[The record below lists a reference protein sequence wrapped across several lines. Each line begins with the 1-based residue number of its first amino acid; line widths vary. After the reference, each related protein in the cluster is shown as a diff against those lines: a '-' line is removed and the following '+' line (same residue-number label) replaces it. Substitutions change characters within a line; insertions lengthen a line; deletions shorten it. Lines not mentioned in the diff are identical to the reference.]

1 MALKGLHCMQRRD
14 LLSMLAGAP
23 VAALATG
30 TLRAHAQTT
39 PASAL
44 TYGQSTGVV
53 TLDPAHGSYTLYPG
67 GSEAALCIYDGLLT
81 FDPEMKI
88 VPQLAQSWTMDPD
101 LRACILKLRT
111 GAHFHDGTP
120 VDVAAVKANLERL
133 MDKQRNPT
141 NRPLW
146 DPLAGVETPDANTV
160 VIRLSQPFP
169 QLPNSLAHISGALVS
184 PAAIAKFGDTGIARN
199 PVGAGPYR
207 VVTFDPGQQLV
218 LEAFDT
224 YWGGKPKT
232 ARLTLKAISEPSTR
246 VSALR
251 TGAVDIIDSVP
262 VALVSQLKQDP
273 AIAVIAVP
281 GLRPIGFV
289 INLTRPKLA
298 DPRVRQALNLAVP
311 VEAIASKV
319 FFGYARAPDSPL
331 AFNTEGYA
339 PVSNLVHDPAKAKS
353 LLAEAGFGPTK
364 PLELAMFFSQGLF
377 PGDVSVGEVVANALT
392 QVGVKV
398 EITKIE
404 AGSYWDAMRQDRANL
419 KWDLAM
425 FGFNP
430 ANASGLYHLTSLFK
444 SNADDATRPDV
455 WNLGRYRKPE
465 VDRLLAAAGTEADR
479 SEAVADLA
487 KAQSLIWN
495 DYPYIWLQINENV
508 DAVRKTVT
516 GVEVWPS
523 LFTNVRHAAV

>member
-1 MALKGLHCMQRRD
+1 MQRRNIPFRRRD
-14 LLSMLAGAP
+14 ILSTLAGAP
-23 VAALATG
+23 LALLAAG
-30 TLRAHAQTT
+30 TLRAHAQGTA
-39 PASAL
+39 ASSL

-67 GSEAALCIYDGLLT
+67 GYEAGLCIYDGLLT
-81 FDPEMKI
+81 FAPSMKVI
-88 VPQLAQSWTMDPD
+88 PQLAQSWSMAAD
-101 LRACILKLRT
+101 LRACTLKLRP

-120 VDVAAVKANLERL
+120 VDVAAVKFNIERL

-146 DPLAGVETPDANTV
+146 DPVAGVDTPDATTV
-160 VIRLSQPFP
+160 VIHLSQPFP
-169 QLPNSLAHISGALVS
+169 QLPNSLAHASGALVS
-184 PAAIAKFGDTGIARN
+184 PAAVAKFGEAGIAKN

-207 VVTFDPGQQLV
+207 VASFDPGQQLV
-218 LEAFDT
+218 LEAFDA

-232 ARLTLKAISEPSTR
+232 ARLTLKAITEPSTR

-251 TGAVDIIDSVP
+251 TDAVQIIDSVP
-262 VALVSQLKQDP
+262 VALVAQLKQDSGVK
-273 AIAVIAVP
+273 IIAVP

-289 INLTRPKLA
+289 INLARPQLA
-298 DPRVRQALNLAVP
+298 DVRVRRALNLAVP
-311 VEAIASKV
+311 VETIASKV

-339 PVSNLVHDPAKAKS
+339 PVSKLVYDPAKAKA
-353 LLAEAGFGPTK
+353 LLPGAGFGPAK

-377 PGDVSVGEVVANALT
+377 PGDVSVGEVVANSLT

-398 EITKIE
+398 AITKIE

-419 KWDLAM
+419 KWDIAM

-430 ANASGLYHLTSLFK
+430 ANASGLYHLASLFQ
-444 SNADDATRPDV
+444 SNADDAARPDV
-455 WNLGRYRKPE
+455 WNLGRYRNPE

-479 SEAVADLA
+479 AQAAADLA
-487 KAQSLIWN
+487 KAQALIWN
-495 DYPYIWLQINENV
+495 DAPYIWLQINENV
-508 DAVRKTVT
+508 TAVRKNVT